1 MSNKTRKY
9 IWPVSLA
16 MSLAL
21 IGALAAVVAFGTVG
35 PQPAVA
41 HGPCSDL
48 LTSDDPRAISEV
60 LKRSG
65 NVWMMGEMK
74 PTPTPTTTPTT
85 PA

>member
-21 IGALAAVVAFGTVG
+21 IGTLAAFVAFGTVG

-48 LTSDDPRAISEV
+48 LSADPTLSE
-60 LKRSG
+60 LGALRT
-65 NVWMMGEMK
+65 VWMLGEMK
-74 PTPTPTTTPTT
+74 PTPTATTPSR
-85 PA
+85 